1 MHRLLLN
8 LPTRLETDRLLLRP
22 YAAGDGDWYYAASL
36 RNREHLSRYESSNAM
51 MSIHTPEDGEITV
64 RQLANEWA
72 ARDAFFLGAFLR
84 PSGEFV
90 AQVYVGPQ
98 NWAIGSFVV
107 GYICDVE
114 HLGQGYVTEAVQGAL
129 RLVFGPLQGTRA
141 SIYCDDTNLRS
152 ARVAE
157 RCGFVREGHL
167 RANHRSGNH
176 PVSGDYIY
184 GLLRD
189 EYLARGGE
197 PLPGHAADR
206 AGVRLRPLL
215 AEELHRWLEI
225 DRRELIEGV
234 YHLEDGALVLHPER
248 HDVQGWFQS
257 SEELARMTADMRERQ
272 ARGAFVV
279 SAWDADRIVG
289 VAVLDNTPLGPQGDQ
304 LQLRLLHVSRDYRD
318 QGVGGRL
325 FEVARI
331 EARRLGAR
339 DLYVSATPS
348 EHTVRFYLA
357 HGCRLNPHPDP
368 TLYAEEPEDIH
379 LLRQVW

>member
-1 MHRLLLN
+1 MHRLLLD

-22 YAAGDGDWYYAASL
+22 YAPGDGDWYCAASL
-36 RNREHLSRYESSNAM
+36 RNREHLSRYESGNAM
-51 MSIHTPEDGEITV
+51 MSIQTPEDGEIAV
-64 RQLANEWA
+64 RQFVADWT
-72 ARDAFFLGAFLR
+72 ARSAFFLGAFLR
-84 PSGEFV
+84 TNGEFV
-90 AQVYVGPQ
+90 AQVYIGPQ
-98 NWAIGSFVV
+98 NWEVGCFAV
-107 GYICDVE
+107 GYICDVN
-114 HLGQGYVTEAVQGAL
+114 HVGQGYVTEAVQGAL
-129 RLVFGPLQGTRA
+129 RIIFGPMQGTRIA
-141 SIYCDDTNLRS
+141 IYCDDTNTRS

-157 RCGFVREGHL
+157 RCGFVREAHL
-167 RANHRSGNH
+167 RANHRAGNR

-189 EYLARGGE
+189 EYLARGSA
-197 PLPGHAADR
+197 PLPGHVADT
-206 AGVRLRPLL
+206 AGVRLRPLPP
-215 AEELHRWLEI
+215 EELARWLEI

-234 YHLEDGALVLHPER
+234 YYLEDGALVLHPER

-257 SEELARMTADMRERQ
+257 RDELQRMTEDLCVRQ

-279 SAWDADRIVG
+279 SAWDAGRIVG
-289 VAVLDNTPLGPQGDQ
+289 IAALDNVSLGPQGDQ

-325 FEVARI
+325 FEVARA

-348 EHTVRFYLA
+348 EHTIRFYMA

-368 TLYAEEPEDIH
+368 ALYAEEPEDIH
-379 LLRQVW
+379 LLCQVW